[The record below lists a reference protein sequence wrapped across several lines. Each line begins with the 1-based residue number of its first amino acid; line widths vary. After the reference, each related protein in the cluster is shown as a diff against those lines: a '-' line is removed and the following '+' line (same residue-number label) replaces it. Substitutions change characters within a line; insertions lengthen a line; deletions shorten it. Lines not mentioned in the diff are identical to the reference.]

1 MRGLMALQPIPRSSV
16 IVAVP
21 DEAVLALSNFPQ
33 FELAESVGESLP
45 PQMTDLRERLR
56 VCGVIVGCI
65 TWSLW

>member
-1 MRGLMALQPIPRSSV
+1 MRGLLALQPIPRASV

-21 DEAVLALSNFPQ
+21 DTAVLALSNFPQ

-56 VCGVIVGCI
+56 VCVAAAGF
-65 TWSLW
+65 LMREQY